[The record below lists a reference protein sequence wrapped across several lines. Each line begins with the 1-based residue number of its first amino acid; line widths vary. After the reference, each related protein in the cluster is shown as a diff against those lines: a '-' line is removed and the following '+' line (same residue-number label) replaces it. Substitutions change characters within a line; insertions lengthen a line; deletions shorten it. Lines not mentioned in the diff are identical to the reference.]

1 MVRSQL
7 VAMGLGI
14 SLPIVTIAFD
24 FIGRAS
30 RTVSGIATRK
40 LSPSNGVSPREQS
53 NSNGLQ
59 EGFDMVTRLPRNV
72 VIPVGAVEPARRRTP
87 LVLTPPIAVGRV
99 PIDVTPFPRPF
110 PLAPSHT
117 TNLFDGVRR
126 GKPVV
131 RADDL
136 VALRIELVNMTVMA
150 GPPPI
155 ARANPSGKA
164 FIVLHFPPQSIG
176 EQAFFQAAQP
186 AKSNSSSAENEQV
199 DAIPHTVPAETST
212 DDGVDPPPVLA
223 RIADESRLA
232 FEIPSGFE
240 ATYTLA
246 GLLATCEQLTPSV
259 PANAL
264 PRQSAPRR
272 PRDLVITVADAK
284 RLTVRELAGV
294 ARLKVRMLSAPAS
307 FSLASTGGLLQR
319 QITGVAFNT
328 LKDRFN
334 DVAVTPGVF
343 RVKPKP
349 ADPTP
354 TQTAI
359 EMPWRLVLAP
369 HAAERFR
376 HAAQPVTSPVSQR
389 TEMWHSRM
397 VLPVNGEVPPAPPP
411 DANRTVRAVWARTD
425 DTGTAMKP
433 DFPGSGD
440 LPLPSDF
447 PFMATMDDRDRY
459 QIAHLSSN
467 FSVPAY
473 VPQPVQADRLML
485 SSLGGWLNAR
495 GAWEPPG
502 LDVEEW
508 VNHATMGRD
517 HYVRVVYRGVLCCLG
532 HRVSLVKVTER
543 KFHNGQNGTAP
554 LAGNGAYLR
563 QRLFLVVR
571 ERERSYVEPGL
582 TDPDGR
588 LLHNQFLFTRVRIL
602 TTVTPDL
609 DLPSSAPSTIKGFN
623 DRRMFWP
630 CVTGQPFRFD
640 CVGEDL
646 EGRQVSFSI
655 PLIFVTNSL
664 ASPRTDIPS
673 GFKPDVPAAR
683 DAAQQAAIEWLTR
696 NDTVGTR
703 TVPRRRAPM
712 SGQQLAFAPA
722 HQTGDTSA
730 PVESIDFGIRA
741 NITNTTE
748 VPLDNVDLHNYS
760 QNLTLPMFFPIVDT
774 ARVKLPALSQLAGG
788 SGTSVLSWNTHYL
801 KNGYTGNPGE
811 VFMEVDAVAQPHP
824 PANASVAALDFSRQS
839 DRSGGFVMPNL
850 RPTAWS
856 RLAGPVSGV
865 ADDFRQG
872 TFKPANAFPSSGL
885 GGLPLPLIFGCI
897 PLGDVIESV
906 GDFANGAGLLPKF
919 VAEASNKIDSF
930 VSELLRL
937 FEVVKSLADNPGS
950 IAEAAIGVTRQTL
963 QDLAAQA
970 LAYAAAQAAPVKAA
984 IAQLDTAL
992 NQLASVM
999 ATLRGASIDAAPSL
1013 PGLTVAAGSLQ
1024 TALAQLGAAV
1034 GDASG
1039 LPAGFRQSVRALV
1052 TQAESLRTNV
1062 LALPPLIS
1070 AAKTLFT
1077 ALKDVVGNPNTL
1089 AALFANPA
1097 LLEPKLT
1104 AIQAALSGL
1113 RTALASGDLLDG
1125 APRKAVLQALDAVAA
1140 ALGLASDLLKL
1151 LEQLTGEELVVR
1163 FDWQPE
1169 MKSWG
1174 LAPNE
1179 PILRVNDKH
1188 GFIIAVEARIKRSGG
1203 ASKVSVLCGLKHF
1216 DLVLVAPASFIEL
1229 NFEKIEFTVDTSAKM
1244 NVDVLLTDIKF
1255 VGPLSFVETLRDLIP
1270 LDGFS
1275 DPPALDISEKGI
1287 DASFSVAL
1295 PAIGVGMFNLSNL
1308 SLGAG
1313 FTVPFI
1319 GQPLSVRFNFC
1330 TREQPFNL
1338 SVMAFGGGGFFGVT
1352 IDPHGVQI
1360 LEASFEFGASLS
1372 VNFGV
1377 ASGGVHIMAGIYF
1390 RMENNIASLTGYF
1403 RLGGQVSVLGLISAS
1418 IELYLE
1424 LLYVPDT
1431 GKCKGSA
1438 TLTIEVSIFLY
1449 SASVKITCE
1458 RTFAGSNGDPTF
1470 RQALGPQPQLALADE
1485 LADINAGTAY
1495 AWRDY
1500 CEAFA

>member
-1 MVRSQL
+1 
-7 VAMGLGI
+7 
-14 SLPIVTIAFD
+14 
-24 FIGRAS
+24 
-30 RTVSGIATRK
+30 
-40 LSPSNGVSPREQS
+40 
-53 NSNGLQ
+53 
-59 EGFDMVTRLPRNV
+59 MVTRLPRNV
-72 VIPVGAVEPARRRTP
+72 VIPVAAVEPARRRRSP
-87 LVLTPPIAVGRV
+87 VLTSPKAVGRA

-117 TNLFDGVRR
+117 TSLFDGARR

-136 VALRIELVNMTVMA
+136 VALRIELVNMTVIA
-150 GPPPI
+150 GPPPL
-155 ARANPSGKA
+155 ARPNASGKA

-186 AKSNSSSAENEQV
+186 ATPISSSAENEQV
-199 DAIPHTVPAETST
+199 DADPHTVPAETAT

-232 FEIPSGFE
+232 FEVPAGFE

-246 GLLATCEQLTPSV
+246 GLLAACEQLTPSV

-272 PRDLVITVADAK
+272 PRDLVITVAEAK
-284 RLTVRELAGV
+284 RLTARELVGV
-294 ARLKVRMLSAPAS
+294 ARLKVRLLGSPAS
-307 FSLASTGGLLQR
+307 LSLASTDGLLQR
-319 QITGVAFNT
+319 QLTGVAFNT

-334 DVAVTPGVF
+334 DVVVAPDVF
-343 RVKPKP
+343 RIKPKP
-349 ADPTP
+349 ANPTP

-397 VLPVNGEVPPAPPP
+397 VLPVNGGVPPAPPP

-425 DTGTAMKP
+425 DTGTAMKS

-554 LAGNGAYLR
+554 ITGNGAYLR

-571 ERERSYVEPGL
+571 EHERSYVEPGL

-588 LLHNQFLFTRVRIL
+588 LLHNQFSFTKVRIL

-609 DLPSSAPSTIKGFN
+609 DSPSSAPSTIEKFN
-623 DRRMFWP
+623 NRLMFWP
-630 CVTGQPFRFD
+630 CVAGQPFRFD

-646 EGRQVSFSI
+646 EGRQKSFSM

-664 ASPRTDIPS
+664 ASPRIKIPD
-673 GFKPDVPAAR
+673 GFKPDFIAAEV
-683 DAAQQAAIEWLTR
+683 AAQIAATEWLKR
-696 NDTVGTR
+696 EDTIGSR
-703 TVPRRRAPM
+703 TVQRRRVTM
-712 SGQQLAFAPA
+712 GGQSVAFAPV
-722 HQTGDTSA
+722 HQSGDTSA
-730 PVESIDFGIRA
+730 PVETIDFGIRA
-741 NITNTTE
+741 KGAVTIGGSGPDS
-748 VPLDNVDLHNYS
+748 VSLRNYS
-760 QNLTLPMFFPIVDT
+760 QDLTLPMFFPIVDT
-774 ARVKLPALSQLAGG
+774 ARVKLPAISQLAGG

-811 VFMEVDAVAQPHP
+811 VFMEVDAVTEPHP
-824 PANASVAALDFSRQS
+824 PANASLAALDFSRQS

-872 TFKPANAFPSSGL
+872 NFKPVNAFPSTGL

-937 FEVVKSLADNPGS
+937 FEVVKSLAENPGS
-950 IAEAAIGVTRQTL
+950 IAEAVITVARQTL
-963 QDLAAQA
+963 QDLATQA
-970 LAYAAAQAAPVKAA
+970 LAYATAQAAPVKAA
-984 IAQLDTAL
+984 IAQLDNSL
-992 NQLASVM
+992 KQLASVM
-999 ATLRGASIDAAPSL
+999 ATLRGASVDAAPSL
-1013 PGLTVAAGSLQ
+1013 PGLAAALGSLQ
-1024 TALAQLGAAV
+1024 TALTQLGVAA

-1039 LPAGFRQSVRALV
+1039 LPAGFRQSVRTLV

-1070 AAKTLFT
+1070 AAKALFT
-1077 ALKDVVGNPNTL
+1077 ALKGVVGDPNTL
-1089 AALFANPA
+1089 AALFADPV

-1104 AIQAALSGL
+1104 AIQAALSGM
-1113 RTALASGDLLDG
+1113 RAALVGADLLDG
-1125 APRKAVLQALDAVAA
+1125 APRKAVLQALDAVLD
-1140 ALGLASDLLKL
+1140 ALKPASDLLKW

-1179 PILRVNDKH
+1179 PILRINDKH
-1188 GFIIAVEARIKRSGG
+1188 GFIIAVEARVKRSGG
-1203 ASKVSVLCGLKHF
+1203 APKVSVLCGLKHF

-1403 RLGGQVSVLGLISAS
+1403 RLGGQVSVLGLITAS

-1431 GKCKGSA
+1431 GKCKGTA
-1438 TLTIEVSIFLY
+1438 TLTIEVSVFLF

-1470 RQALGPQPQLALADE
+1470 RQASGPQPRLALVDE
-1485 LADINAGTAY
+1485 LAGISPATAY

>member
-1 MVRSQL
+1 
-7 VAMGLGI
+7 
-14 SLPIVTIAFD
+14 
-24 FIGRAS
+24 
-30 RTVSGIATRK
+30 
-40 LSPSNGVSPREQS
+40 
-53 NSNGLQ
+53 
-59 EGFDMVTRLPRNV
+59 MVTRLPRKV
-72 VIPVGAVEPARRRTP
+72 VVPVATVKPAGGRN
-87 LVLTPPIAVGRV
+87 PPVITAPFAGGRV
-99 PIDVTPFPRPF
+99 PLNVTPLPRPF
-110 PLAPSHT
+110 PFEPSHT
-117 TNLFDGVRR
+117 TNLFDGLRR

-136 VALRIELVNMTVMA
+136 VALRVELVNMVIMA
-150 GPPPI
+150 GPPPVVRPS
-155 ARANPSGKA
+155 ASGKA

-176 EQAFFQAAQP
+176 EQGFFQAAQP
-186 AKSNSSSAENEQV
+186 ATPISNATANEKVDSA
-199 DAIPHTVPAETST
+199 PHVVPDVVP
-212 DDGVDPPPVLA
+212 DDHGVDPPPVLA

-232 FEIPSGFE
+232 FDVPAGFE
-240 ATYTLA
+240 APYTLA
-246 GLLATCEQLTPSV
+246 GLLAACEALTPSV
-259 PANAL
+259 PASAL

-272 PRDLVITVADAK
+272 SRELVITTAEAK
-284 RLTVRELAGV
+284 RLTARELAGV
-294 ARLKVRMLSAPAS
+294 ARLKLRLLSAPAS
-307 FSLASTGGLLQR
+307 TSLASTDGLLQR

-334 DVAVTPGVF
+334 DLGVTPGVF
-343 RVKPKP
+343 RVMPKP

-369 HAAERFR
+369 HAAERFQ
-376 HAAQPVTSPVSQR
+376 HAALPVTSPVSRR
-389 TEMWHSRM
+389 TEIWHSRM
-397 VLPVNGEVPPAPPP
+397 VLPVNGGVPPAPPP

-447 PFMATMDDRDRY
+447 PFMAAMDDRDRY
-459 QIAHLSSN
+459 QITHLSSN
-467 FSVPAY
+467 FSLPSY

-485 SSLGGWLNAR
+485 SALGGWLNAR

-554 LAGNGAYLR
+554 LPGNGAYLR

-571 ERERSYVEPGL
+571 EHERSYVESGL

-588 LLHNQFLFTRVRIL
+588 LLHNQFPFTKVRIL

-609 DLPSSAPSTIKGFN
+609 DLPSSAPSAILKFN

-630 CVTGQPFRFD
+630 CVAGQPFRFD
-640 CVGEDL
+640 CAGEDL
-646 EGRQVSFSI
+646 EGRQVSFSM

-664 ASPRTDIPS
+664 ASPRRAIAT
-673 GFKPDVPAAR
+673 GFEPDFPTARYAAE
-683 DAAQQAAIEWLTR
+683 QAATEWLTR

-703 TVPRRRAPM
+703 TVPRRRAPLG
-712 SGQQLAFAPA
+712 GQQVAFAPT

-730 PVESIDFGIRA
+730 PAESMDFGIRA
-741 NITNTTE
+741 NGAPTNSMTPDS
-748 VPLDNVDLHNYS
+748 VNLQNYS

-788 SGTSVLSWNTHYL
+788 SGTSVLSWNIHYL

-811 VFMEVDAVAQPHP
+811 VFMEVDAVTEPHP

-850 RPTAWS
+850 KPTAWS

-872 TFKPANAFPSSGL
+872 NFQPTNAFPSSGL
-885 GGLPLPLIFGCI
+885 GSLPLPLIFGCI
-897 PLGDVIESV
+897 PLGDVIKSV
-906 GDFANGAGLLPKF
+906 SDFANDAGLLPKF
-919 VAEASNKIDSF
+919 VAEASTKIDSF

-937 FEVVKSLADNPGS
+937 FDVVKSLAENPGS
-950 IAEAAIGVTRQTL
+950 IAEAAIAVARRTL
-963 QDLAAQA
+963 QDLATQA
-970 LAYAAAQAAPVKAA
+970 LAYATAQAAPVKTA

-992 NQLASVM
+992 NQLAGVM
-999 ATLRGASIDAAPSL
+999 ATLRGASIETAPSL
-1013 PGLTVAAGSLQ
+1013 PRLTAAAVSLQ
-1024 TALAQLGAAV
+1024 TALAQLGVAS
-1034 GDASG
+1034 GDGSG

-1077 ALKDVVGNPNTL
+1077 ALKAVVGDPNTL
-1089 AALFANPA
+1089 AALFADPA
-1097 LLEPKLT
+1097 LLEPRLT

-1113 RTALASGDLLDG
+1113 RTALASADLLDG
-1125 APRKAVLQALDAVAA
+1125 APRKAVLQALDTVAA

-1203 ASKVSVLCGLKHF
+1203 APRVSVLCGLKHF

-1438 TLTIEVSIFLY
+1438 TLTIEISVFLF

-1470 RQALGPQPQLALADE
+1470 RQALGPQPQLALPDE
-1485 LADINAGTAY
+1485 LAGINAGTAY